1 MVKTNLPIIFLRD
14 VILLPNNELRI
25 EINNERDKNIL
36 GNAELNHDGH
46 ILLINMIDP
55 LEEKPSLNELTKIA
69 ILGRIKS
76 KIELPNGIVRLVI
89 LGIERV
95 QILNY
100 IENERKELEAFVTPT
115 ENYEYDEFEASAL
128 RRILFRDLNN
138 YIEISSMMSNSVLGR
153 TNGIK
158 NINILSDI
166 IAYELQIPYNEKIKY
181 IDIINPMVRTRMVIE
196 DINKEIETIKLED
209 SIESTLKKN
218 LEESQKEFVL
228 RERLKIIKNELGETD
243 IKESDIEKLKQDI
256 ASLNAP
262 QEVITKLN
270 KELNKYTITAQ
281 TSPEITIIR
290 SYIDWLLK
298 LPWQTSTK
306 DNTNLQTIK
315 QRLNES
321 HYGLEEIKQRII
333 EYVAV
338 SKNTKGLNSPIIC
351 LVGPPGTGKTTLAKS
366 IAHALD
372 KKFVKIS
379 VGGVRDEAE
388 IVGHRRT
395 YLGANPGKIIQG
407 IKKAGSNNP
416 VFLIDEVDKMTK
428 DYRGDPASSLLDIL
442 DKEQNNIFIDNYIE
456 EEFDLS
462 KVMFILTANSKE
474 TIPDALKDRLEIIEL
489 STYTIYEKLS
499 ICKNYIIKNAYKTY
513 NIDSNKITFEDDVL
527 IQIIT
532 NYTKESGVRELT
544 RLIDKIFRAVTIKLL
559 DNQTNYHIDKNNIE
573 NYLGEA
579 KYLNADNIKN
589 NKTGIINAL
598 ACTNYGGSVIKV
610 SITSYPGKGNLE
622 MTGMLGDVMKESVK
636 IALSYIK
643 SNTSIFGIDYN
654 KFKENDFHIHF
665 EEGAIPKDGPSAG
678 TSIVTAIIS
687 LLTNRIIPS
696 NISMTGEITL
706 RGTILP
712 VGGIKEKLISAKI
725 SGINKIYLP
734 MTNKRDVIS
743 LSNEITDNLN
753 IIYVSDYFDIYHD
766 LFKKKDKKG
775 IKPKFNSVNS

>member
-1 MVKTNLPIIFLRD
+1 
-14 VILLPNNELRI
+14 
-25 EINNERDKNIL
+25 
-36 GNAELNHDGH
+36 
-46 ILLINMIDP
+46 
-55 LEEKPSLNELTKIA
+55 
-69 ILGRIKS
+69 
-76 KIELPNGIVRLVI
+76 
-89 LGIERV
+89 
-95 QILNY
+95 
-100 IENERKELEAFVTPT
+100 
-115 ENYEYDEFEASAL
+115 
-128 RRILFRDLNN
+128 
-138 YIEISSMMSNSVLGR
+138 
-153 TNGIK
+153 
-158 NINILSDI
+158 
-166 IAYELQIPYNEKIKY
+166 
-181 IDIINPMVRTRMVIE
+181 
-196 DINKEIETIKLED
+196 
-209 SIESTLKKN
+209 
-218 LEESQKEFVL
+218 
-228 RERLKIIKNELGETD
+228 
-243 IKESDIEKLKQDI
+243 
-256 ASLNAP
+256 
-262 QEVITKLN
+262 
-270 KELNKYTITAQ
+270 
-281 TSPEITIIR
+281 
-290 SYIDWLLK
+290 
-298 LPWQTSTK
+298 
-306 DNTNLQTIK
+306 
-315 QRLNES
+315 
-321 HYGLEEIKQRII
+321 
-333 EYVAV
+333 
-338 SKNTKGLNSPIIC
+338 
-351 LVGPPGTGKTTLAKS
+351 
-366 IAHALD
+366 
-372 KKFVKIS
+372 
-379 VGGVRDEAE
+379 
-388 IVGHRRT
+388 
-395 YLGANPGKIIQG
+395 
-407 IKKAGSNNP
+407 
-416 VFLIDEVDKMTK
+416 MTK

-513 NIDSNKITFEDDVL
+513 NIDSKKITFEDDVL

-696 NISMTGEITL
+696 KISMTGEITL